1 MAGIAAHLPK
11 SSRGPVARN
20 SARTGH
26 AEESA
31 RGATRRGAARRIS
44 GRDAFLVSPVG
55 QRKILSRLPDENSR
69 TLSLSLS
76 PTAECY
82 RFKTGY
88 PKHEFSAR
96 PGGWKGDEGGR
107 REKQGETERVVRAA
121 PYVCASV
128 GEKATTSDEYAARRT
143 REKRPL
149 IRCPS
154 AERKWL
160 RFARHVRRGERKG
173 ERDSVWGERVTRAR
187 AARATSRGNER
198 AVRVSASD

>member
-26 AEESA
+26 AEEST
-31 RGATRRGAARRIS
+31 RGSTRRGAARRIS
-44 GRDAFLVSPVG
+44 PGCVSCFSRRPT
-55 QRKILSRLPDENSR
+55 RSSLASPTKIRA
-69 TLSLSLS
+69 LSLS
-76 PTAECY
+76 PS
-82 RFKTGY
+82 RRPPSVTGSRLDTRSTSFRLA
-88 PKHEFSAR
+88 PVD
-96 PGGWKGDEGGR
+96 GKGMREAGGR
-107 REKQGETERVVRAA
+107 SKGTERVRA

-128 GEKATTSDEYAARRT
+128 GEKATTNEYAARRT
-143 REKRPL
+143 REKRPI

-160 RFARHVRRGERKG
+160 RFARHVRRGERRG